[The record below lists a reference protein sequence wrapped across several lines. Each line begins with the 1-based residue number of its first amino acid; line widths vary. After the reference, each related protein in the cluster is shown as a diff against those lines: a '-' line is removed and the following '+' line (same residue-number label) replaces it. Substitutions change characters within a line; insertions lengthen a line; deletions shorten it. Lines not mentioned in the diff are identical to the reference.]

1 VSSAPASV
9 EQQVER
15 LLAALTLDEKLSLMD
30 GDTDVWPGMVDT
42 ARHDAYH
49 RHPWPAGRVARLGI
63 EGIQFVDGPR
73 GVVLHGGATTFP
85 AAITRGATWDADLE
99 RRVGEAIAREARS
112 FGANLWGGVCVNLL
126 RHPGWGRAQETY
138 GEDPVHVGAL
148 GAAAV
153 TGAQRHVI
161 ACVKHFALNSIDSAR
176 FRVDV
181 QASPRVL
188 HEVYLPHFRD
198 CVDAGAMAVMSAYNS
213 VNGEWCG
220 QSRAL
225 LTDVLKQRWGFR
237 GFVLTD
243 FIFGLR
249 DAGAAVRAGQDLE
262 MPFRMV
268 IAAALPALVRSGAV
282 SSDRVDDAVRRLL
295 RAQLAVPGGAYPPS
309 VRGTHEH
316 RALAREAAT
325 AGIVLLKNADAALP
339 LSDVTTLAVVGRLAV
354 VPNLGD
360 RGSSDTRPTHVVTPL
375 DGLTA
380 AGACAVTYSTGDD
393 QQAAADLAAEADTA
407 VVVVGLDWRDEGEN
421 IDPGDIAPFARHVPP
436 PAPWASRA
444 WRPAQRLLE
453 RAMAFG
459 ARRVAADFTSGDRTL
474 LRLDP
479 RQEALVRAVAAAN
492 PRTVVVLMG
501 GGAVIMESWRHHVA
515 GIVLLGYPGQ
525 QGGEALADVLLGR
538 VSPSGRLPF
547 TVPTQHAHLPP
558 FDPRARSIA
567 YDLWHGYRLLRRDG
581 NAAAFPFGFGLS
593 YTSFATGEVTAE
605 VDDDSSS
612 VRVSATVTNTG
623 ALPGAEVVQVYLEPP
638 GRAVERPSRSLV
650 GFARV
655 ELDAGESRPVA
666 VDVPWRRLAY
676 FDESRDAFVL
686 EPGPHRL
693 VLARHAEH
701 DPAPA
706 VVVDLPAGVV
716 GR

>member
-1 VSSAPASV
+1 MTAAAPSL
-9 EQQVER
+9 EQQVDDLVAR
-15 LLAALTLDEKLSLMD
+15 LTLDEKLGLLD
-30 GDTDVWPGMVDT
+30 GDTDFWPGMLDT

-49 RHPWPAGRVARLGI
+49 RHPWPAGRVPRLGI
-63 EGIQFVDGPR
+63 EGIHFVDGPR

-85 AAITRGATWDADLE
+85 AALTRGASWDVDLE
-99 RRVGEAIAREARS
+99 RRVGEAIGREARTY
-112 FGANLWGGVCVNLL
+112 GANLWGGVCVNLL

-138 GEDPVHVGAL
+138 GEDPVHVGAM

-176 FRVDV
+176 FRLDV
-181 QASPRVL
+181 RATPRVL

-220 QSRAL
+220 QSPAL
-225 LTDVLKQRWGFR
+225 LTDVLKQRWGFS

-249 DAGAAVRAGQDLE
+249 DAGAAMRAGQDLE

-268 IAAALPALVRSGAV
+268 LAGSLASLVRSGEV
-282 SSDRVDDAVRRLL
+282 STDRVDDAARRLL
-295 RAQLAVPGGAYPPS
+295 RAQLGVPAGSYPPGA
-309 VRGTHEH
+309 RGTAEH
-316 RALAREAAT
+316 RALAREAA
-325 AGIVLLKNADAALP
+325 AKGIVVLKNDDDALP
-339 LSDVTTLAVVGRLAV
+339 LTGVSTVAVVGRLAV

-360 RGSSDTRPTHVVTPL
+360 RGSSDTRPSHVVTPL
-375 DGLTA
+375 EGLKA
-380 AGACAVTYSTGDD
+380 AGACDVTYSTGED
-393 QQAAADLAAEADTA
+393 QQAAAALAAQADAA
-407 VVVVGLDWRDEGEN
+407 VVVVGLDWHDEGEN
-421 IDPGDIAPFARHVPP
+421 IDPGDIASFARHVPP
-436 PAPWASRA
+436 PAAWASRA

-453 RAMAFG
+453 RAMARA
-459 ARRVAADFTSGDRTL
+459 ARRLAADFTAGDRTL

-501 GGAVIMESWRHHVA
+501 GGAVIVESWRHHVA

-525 QGGEALADVLLGR
+525 QGGEALADVLVGR
-538 VSPSGRLPF
+538 VTPAGRLPF
-547 TVPTQHAHLPP
+547 TVPTQHGHLPA
-558 FDPRARSIA
+558 FDPRARSIT

-593 YTSFATGEVTAE
+593 YTTFATSDVSAA
-605 VDDDSSS
+605 VDAATSS

-623 ALPGAEVVQVYLEPP
+623 TRPGAEVVQVYLEPP
-638 GRAVERPSRSLV
+638 GQAVERPSRVLA

-655 ELDAGESRPVA
+655 ELDPGESRPVV

-676 FDESRDAFVL
+676 FDESQDAFVL
-686 EPGPHRL
+686 ESGSHRL

-706 VVVDLPAGVV
+706 VEVDLPALVV
-716 GR
+716 GP

>member
-1 VSSAPASV
+1 MTAAAPSL
-9 EQQVER
+9 EQQVDDLVAR
-15 LLAALTLDEKLSLMD
+15 LTLDEKLGLLD
-30 GDTDVWPGMVDT
+30 GDTDFWPGMLDT

-49 RHPWPAGRVARLGI
+49 RHPWPAGRVPRLGI
-63 EGIQFVDGPR
+63 EGIHFVDGPR

-85 AAITRGATWDADLE
+85 AALTRGASWDVDLE
-99 RRVGEAIAREARS
+99 RRVGEAIGREARTY
-112 FGANLWGGVCVNLL
+112 GANLWGGVCVNLL

-138 GEDPVHVGAL
+138 GEDPVHVGAM

-176 FRVDV
+176 FRLDV
-181 QASPRVL
+181 RATPRVL

-220 QSRAL
+220 QSPAL
-225 LTDVLKQRWGFR
+225 LTDVLKQRWGFS

-249 DAGAAVRAGQDLE
+249 DAGAAMRAGQDLE

-268 IAAALPALVRSGAV
+268 LAGSLASLVRSGEV
-282 SSDRVDDAVRRLL
+282 STDRVDDAARRLL
-295 RAQLAVPGGAYPPS
+295 RAQLGVPAGSYPPGA
-309 VRGTHEH
+309 RGTAEH
-316 RALAREAAT
+316 RALAREAA
-325 AGIVLLKNADAALP
+325 AKGIVVLKNDDDALP
-339 LSDVTTLAVVGRLAV
+339 LTGVSTVAVVGRLAV

-360 RGSSDTRPTHVVTPL
+360 RGSSDTRPSHVVTPL
-375 DGLTA
+375 EGLKA
-380 AGACAVTYSTGDD
+380 AGACDVTYSTGED
-393 QQAAADLAAEADTA
+393 QQAAAALAAQADAA
-407 VVVVGLDWRDEGEN
+407 VVVVGLDWHDEGEN
-421 IDPGDIAPFARHVPP
+421 IDPGDIASFARHVPP
-436 PAPWASRA
+436 PAAWASRA

-453 RAMAFG
+453 RAMARA
-459 ARRVAADFTSGDRTL
+459 ARRLAADFTAGDRTL

-501 GGAVIMESWRHHVA
+501 GGAVIVESWRHHVA

-525 QGGEALADVLLGR
+525 QGGGALADVLVGR
-538 VSPSGRLPF
+538 VTPAGRLPF
-547 TVPTQHAHLPP
+547 TVPTQHGHLPA
-558 FDPRARSIA
+558 FDPRARSIT

-593 YTSFATGEVTAE
+593 YTTFATSDVSAA
-605 VDDDSSS
+605 VDAATSS

-623 ALPGAEVVQVYLEPP
+623 TRPGAEVVQVYLEPP
-638 GRAVERPSRSLV
+638 GQAVERPSRVLA

-655 ELDAGESRPVA
+655 ELDPGESRPVV

-676 FDESRDAFVL
+676 FDESQDAFVL
-686 EPGPHRL
+686 ESGSHRL

-706 VVVDLPAGVV
+706 VEVELPALVV
-716 GR
+716 GP

>member
-1 VSSAPASV
+1 MTAAAPSL
-9 EQQVER
+9 EQQVDDLVAR
-15 LLAALTLDEKLSLMD
+15 LTLDEKLGLLD
-30 GDTDVWPGMVDT
+30 GDTDFWPGMLDT

-49 RHPWPAGRVARLGI
+49 RHPWPAGRVPRLGI
-63 EGIQFVDGPR
+63 EGIHFVDGPR

-85 AAITRGATWDADLE
+85 AALTRGASWDVDLE
-99 RRVGEAIAREARS
+99 RRVGEAIGREARTY
-112 FGANLWGGVCVNLL
+112 GANLWGGVCVNLL

-138 GEDPVHVGAL
+138 GEDPVHVGAM

-176 FRVDV
+176 FRLDV
-181 QASPRVL
+181 RATPRVL

-220 QSRAL
+220 QSPAL
-225 LTDVLKQRWGFR
+225 LTDVLKQRWGFS

-249 DAGAAVRAGQDLE
+249 DAGAAMRAGQDLE

-268 IAAALPALVRSGAV
+268 LAGSLASLVRSGEV
-282 SSDRVDDAVRRLL
+282 STDRVDDAARRLL
-295 RAQLAVPGGAYPPS
+295 RAQLGVPAGSYPPGA
-309 VRGTHEH
+309 RGTAEH
-316 RALAREAAT
+316 RALAREAA
-325 AGIVLLKNADAALP
+325 AKGIVVLKNDDDALP
-339 LSDVTTLAVVGRLAV
+339 LTGVSTVAVVGRLAV

-360 RGSSDTRPTHVVTPL
+360 RGSSDTRPSHVVTPL
-375 DGLTA
+375 EGLKA
-380 AGACAVTYSTGDD
+380 AGACDVTYSTGED
-393 QQAAADLAAEADTA
+393 QQAAAALAAQADAA
-407 VVVVGLDWRDEGEN
+407 VVVVGLDWHDEGEN
-421 IDPGDIAPFARHVPP
+421 IDPGDIASFARHVPP
-436 PAPWASRA
+436 PAAWASRA

-453 RAMAFG
+453 RAMARA
-459 ARRVAADFTSGDRTL
+459 ARRLAADFTAGDRTL

-501 GGAVIMESWRHHVA
+501 GGAVIVESWRHHVA

-525 QGGEALADVLLGR
+525 QGGGALADVLVGR
-538 VSPSGRLPF
+538 VTPAGRLPF
-547 TVPTQHAHLPP
+547 TVPTQHGHLPA
-558 FDPRARSIA
+558 FDPRARSIT

-593 YTSFATGEVTAE
+593 YTTFATSDVSAA
-605 VDDDSSS
+605 VDAATSS

-623 ALPGAEVVQVYLEPP
+623 TRPGAEVVQVYLEPP
-638 GRAVERPSRSLV
+638 GQAVERPSRVLA

-655 ELDAGESRPVA
+655 ELDPGESRPVV

-676 FDESRDAFVL
+676 FDESQDAFVL
-686 EPGPHRL
+686 ESGSHRL

-706 VVVDLPAGVV
+706 VEVDLPALVV
-716 GR
+716 GP